1 VVMNEYNSFCML
13 ESGVVLYTFSE
24 WNFCNL
30 CKSVGIGFGHSVK
43 FLFRFFVHWVEF
55 SAIN

>member
-1 VVMNEYNSFCML
+1 MNEYNSFCMF
-13 ESGVVLYTFSE
+13 ESGVVICGFSE

-30 CKSVGIGFGHSVK
+30 CGSVGIAFGHSV
-43 FLFRFFVHWVEF
+43 RFFIMFVVHWVEF